1 MRSAKEIWEAALGEL
16 ELQVNKPNFNTW
28 LAKTTGISRRE
39 NRITIGTPNAFVAEY
54 LDTNQRSLIEKTL
67 INITGTSLEVVFEVV
82 STRQPASAGT
92 ASRPPRQGRS
102 AFNPRYTFDS
112 FIVGS
117 SNRMA
122 HAAALSST
130 KCSDDGYNPLFIH
143 GGVGLGKTHLLMA
156 TGRLAQANGLKVLYV
171 SGEQFTN
178 DFIRSVREKH
188 TEEFR
193 TKYRSLDL
201 LLVDDI
207 QFIGGK
213 EQTEECFFHTFNELH
228 QRNRQI
234 VLSGDCPPKGLPLLE
249 DRLRSRFEWGL
260 SVEIQPPELKTRLAI
275 LRASVEEVKAEIPAA
290 VLGIIAHNARR
301 SIRELEGN
309 LNRVVAYARIL
320 QAPIT
325 AALAHRALADIAGPP
340 SQNDPKPMAQVVDAV
355 ASSFKITGADLIG
368 RRRDKETAL
377 ARQVAMYL
385 VKQNNSCTLVDIGRE
400 LGGRSPATVSH
411 ACEKISRDIENS
423 VFLRRKVAEIKRG
436 LSPEPR
442 ATGPK

>member
-1 MRSAKEIWEAALGEL
+1 
-16 ELQVNKPNFNTW
+16 
-28 LAKTTGISRRE
+28 
-39 NRITIGTPNAFVAEY
+39 
-54 LDTNQRSLIEKTL
+54 
-67 INITGTSLEVVFEVV
+67 
-82 STRQPASAGT
+82 
-92 ASRPPRQGRS
+92 
-102 AFNPRYTFDS
+102 
-112 FIVGS
+112 
-117 SNRMA
+117 MA